1 MRQAS
6 RPPPPHVAAIVH
18 DGIRYEQVM
27 NATLLGEEQVTGFLA
42 GFDDRTGQR
51 LWTLKVYEVRRDPAR
66 EADVQDIF
74 FTRMEVT
81 GEGRLVIENE
91 AGNRYEIDPES
102 RTVAVAG

>member
-1 MRQAS
+1 MRQSS

-51 LWTLKVYEVRRDPAR
+51 LWTLKVYDVRRDPAR

-74 FTRMEVT
+74 FTRMEMT
-81 GEGRLVIENE
+81 GDVRLVIENE
-91 AGNRYEIDPES
+91 AGKRYEVDPKS
-102 RTVAVAG
+102 RKVTPAG